1 MPLPNADIVSAFFES
16 YITIRKGIWNL
27 DVNDNDSIKIPDS
40 AKPVHKITICNEM
53 LLKFK
58 NAVSLDDWDAIV
70 DDLYEKERAE
80 RQSQDDRYFITQ
92 LFTSSPLLL
101 DVCCAARTYILSEI
115 KSEKRFK
122 EKKHKLLNE
131 QELIYKEI
139 LFQKAKSMPKKEID
153 DNQKKLDENINKL
166 ASRDESTDFY
176 LSFFTNT
183 ITKADPD
190 SRKLDEKSFND
201 FKKNVLNKSRPLIL
215 CKLLIESVE
224 KKANSNHTA
233 NKPESHPTA
242 AVKEDSKST
251 HHVEKTVAPQ
261 PATVSPTPVATVT
274 AAPAANTST
283 AAPSLQQQ
291 LLNQLHAAASQP
303 KPERKSEKT
312 RIIINQLPKKILLRW
327 LQIPPSPTEDRQLTT
342 MLSEIIPRL
351 KLITADTNITA
362 ITIEDLAKA
371 KNPLFIN

>member
-122 EKKHKLLNE
+122 EKKQKLLTE
-131 QELIYKEI
+131 QEIIYKDI
-139 LFQKAKSMPKKEID
+139 LFQKAKGMPKKDID

-166 ASRDESTDFY
+166 ASRDESSDFY

-190 SRKLDEKSFND
+190 SKKLDEKSFND

-224 KKANSNHTA
+224 KKANSNHIVS
-233 NKPESHPTA
+233 KPENHTA
-242 AVKEDSKST
+242 TAVKDDGKPA
-251 HHVEKTVAPQ
+251 HHVEKTPAPQ
-261 PATVSPTPVATVT
+261 PTAVIPTPVATVT
-274 AAPAANTST
+274 TTPAAGAST
-283 AAPSLQQQ
+283 ATPLTPAATAQPVV
-291 LLNQLHAAASQP
+291 AAASQA
-303 KPERKSEKT
+303 KSERKSEKNRDQSSKPAT
-312 RIIINQLPKKILLRW
+312 K
-327 LQIPPSPTEDRQLTT
+327 EDTSALAANSTFTHRRPATYNNVVRSHTQAEVDN
-342 MLSEIIPRL
+342 SRYEYYSNSNRRPR
-351 KLITADTNITA
+351 
-362 ITIEDLAKA
+362 
-371 KNPLFIN
+371 